1 MVYLLKWLISL
12 ITPHTHDKE
21 GKQGNSFI
29 VRKALGNRASF
40 SSLASKKGSSLLL
53 VVMTMSVIIVI
64 SSSFML
70 LSFNTG
76 IGSIFASSQQKAQL
90 SCLSVAEGLKDGN
103 TFGSI
108 VNQYSGELSGNQ
120 TVEFN
125 VNDSSLDG
133 KTTVKLEPTTSG
145 GSVKSVKVTVTTHVG
160 SSKYELKFT
169 HTMKTDSVRDVINQV
184 TNSMSVSGGGSFSM
198 QTGKVEGGLA

>member
-70 LSFNTG
+70 FDKQPQPIESITANTR
-76 IGSIFASSQQKAQL
+76 
-90 SCLSVAEGLKDGN
+90 
-103 TFGSI
+103 
-108 VNQYSGELSGNQ
+108 
-120 TVEFN
+120 
-125 VNDSSLDG
+125 
-133 KTTVKLEPTTSG
+133 
-145 GSVKSVKVTVTTHVG
+145 KVH
-160 SSKYELKFT
+160 
-169 HTMKTDSVRDVINQV
+169 MK
-184 TNSMSVSGGGSFSM
+184 
-198 QTGKVEGGLA
+198 

>member
-133 KTTVKLEPTTSG
+133 KTTVK
-145 GSVKSVKVTVTTHVG
+145 
-160 SSKYELKFT
+160 
-169 HTMKTDSVRDVINQV
+169 
-184 TNSMSVSGGGSFSM
+184 
-198 QTGKVEGGLA
+198 

>member
-12 ITPHTHDKE
+12 ITPNTQDKE
-21 GKQGNSFI
+21 SKKGNSFT
-29 VRKALGNRASF
+29 VRKAQGNRASF
-40 SSLASKKGSSLLL
+40 ARPASRLLASKKGSSLLL

-76 IGSIFASSQQKAQL
+76 IGSIFASSQHKAQL

-133 KTTVKLEPTTSG
+133 KTTVKLVPTVSG
-145 GSVKSVKVTVTTHVG
+145 DSVKSVKVTVTTARACMAMFSTV
-160 SSKYELKFT
+160 SSRPT
-169 HTMKTDSVRDVINQV
+169 V
-184 TNSMSVSGGGSFSM
+184 TEPERSS
-198 QTGKVEGGLA
+198 

>member
-90 SCLSVAEGLKDGN
+90 SCLSVAEGLKDGTN
-103 TFGSI
+103 FG
-108 VNQYSGELSGNQ
+108 
-120 TVEFN
+120 N
-125 VNDSSLDG
+125 VVDRKSTRLNSSH
-133 KTTVKLEPTTSG
+133 S
-145 GSVKSVKVTVTTHVG
+145 
-160 SSKYELKFT
+160 
-169 HTMKTDSVRDVINQV
+169 
-184 TNSMSVSGGGSFSM
+184 
-198 QTGKVEGGLA
+198 